1 MRILFGLFLL
11 GGLSRTLLAQ
21 GPLDGYLKGKGV
33 LDVVPSLS
41 FNSAGRFFGAD
52 GQTYE
57 EGFRGHTLALF
68 AEYGLGQRLD
78 VVATAAYVLTAAQ
91 SGLQDGGFHLKYR
104 PLYQPMGR
112 AGHLGLLLGVG
123 ASFPLVRYDIVAAG
137 ALGQRA
143 VTAPFRLIAQW
154 DTPLGLFFN
163 LTGGYHWRLD
173 RLAEA
178 DIAAVRRL
186 RPAFLPTQP
195 SDFYTFLVRTGFP
208 AARYYVDVWAEY
220 QHTPGGSDYTPG
232 VPDLPQA
239 YGVSFTQIGGT
250 AYYSESG
257 RLGFLFSGAYLLR
270 GRNTA
275 QMLRLT
281 AGIVMRWGG

>member
-1 MRILFGLFLL
+1 MRIVLLLLSLLPHALF
-11 GGLSRTLLAQ
+11 AQ

-33 LDVVPSLS
+33 LDVVPALS
-41 FNSAGRFFGAD
+41 FNSARQFLGAE
-52 GQTYE
+52 GQRYD
-57 EGFRGHTLALF
+57 EGFRGNTLALF
-68 AEYGLGQRLD
+68 AEYGLTERLD
-78 VVATAAYVLTAAQ
+78 AVATAAYVFTETQ
-91 SGLQDGGFHLKYR
+91 SGLQDGSLHLKYR
-104 PLYQPMGR
+104 PMYRPVGN
-112 AGHLGLLLGVG
+112 AGHLGLLVGAG

-143 VTAPFRLIAQW
+143 LTLPARLIVQW

-178 DIAAVRRL
+178 DIEAIRRVR
-186 RPAFLPTQP
+186 PGFQSVEP
-195 SDFYTFLVRTGFP
+195 SDFYTALFRVGFP
-208 AARYYVDVWAEY
+208 AARYYLDAWAEY
-220 QHTPGGSDYTPG
+220 QHTPGGADYTPG

-239 YGVSFTQIGGT
+239 YGVSFTQVGGT
-250 AYYSESG
+250 AYYSEGG
-257 RLGFLFSGAYLLR
+257 RLGFILSGAYVLG

-281 AGIVMRWGG
+281 AGMVFRWGA